1 MTDTTAQDLIEKL
14 DKLLETERVAL
25 LAGDLETI
33 GKLLEQK
40 EDLIDR
46 LNIIQPQNQ
55 PALAG
60 LHDKVTRNQA
70 LLDGALQG
78 IRKVAARMAA
88 MRRIRRSLE
97 TYDKSGQRQTIEG
110 EVLHKVEKRA

>member
-1 MTDTTAQDLIEKL
+1 MTDATAQDLINKL
-14 DKLLETERVAL
+14 DKLLETERTAL

-33 GKLLEQK
+33 GRLLEQK
-40 EDLIDR
+40 EQLIDQ
-46 LNIIQPQNQ
+46 LNMIGSQNQ

-88 MRRIRRSLE
+88 IRRIRRSME
-97 TYDKSGQRQTIEG
+97 TYDESGRRQTIEG

>member
-14 DKLLETERVAL
+14 DNLLETERMAL

-33 GKLLEQK
+33 GQLLEQK

-46 LNIIQPQNQ
+46 LNLIKPQSQ

-60 LHDKVTRNQA
+60 LHEKVTRNQA

-78 IRKVAARMAA
+78 IRKVAARIAA

-97 TYDKSGQRQTIEG
+97 TYDKSGRRHTIDG